1 MDNNNKKII
10 YELNE
15 KYEIDLSEEFKNLM
29 KYYYENIESFNKL
42 IIFKYLPKYKRD
54 FVDPN
59 MRIVINP

>member
-29 KYYYENIESFNKL
+29 KYYYENFI
-42 IIFKYLPKYKRD
+42 
-54 FVDPN
+54 
-59 MRIVINP
+59 